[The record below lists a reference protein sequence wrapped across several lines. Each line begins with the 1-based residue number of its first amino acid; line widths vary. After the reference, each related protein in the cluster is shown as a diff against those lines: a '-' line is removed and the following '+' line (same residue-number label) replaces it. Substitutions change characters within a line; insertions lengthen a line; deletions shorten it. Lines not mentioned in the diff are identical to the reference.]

1 MTTLAIIGFIAILLF
16 AVVTAFIT
24 VQMMV
29 ASIWDSALSVVAI
42 CFGVITVGALVLAW
56 HLSPFTI
63 IMKTI

>member
-1 MTTLAIIGFIAILLF
+1 MTILSIIGFIAILLF
-16 AVVTAFIT
+16 AVLTSILT

-29 ASIWDSALSVVAI
+29 ASMWDSALSVFAL
-42 CFGVITVGALVLAW
+42 FFAALTVGTLVLAW